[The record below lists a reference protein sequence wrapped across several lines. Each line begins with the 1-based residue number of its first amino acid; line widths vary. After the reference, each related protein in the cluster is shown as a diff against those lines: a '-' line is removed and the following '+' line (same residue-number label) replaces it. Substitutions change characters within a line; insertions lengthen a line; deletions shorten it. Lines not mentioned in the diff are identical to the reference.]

1 VAPSDRPD
9 PGTWREFDLNNF
21 FMGTRM
27 TAHVV
32 AVIDDFQPKSLDTIA
47 QCLPKDWILKVTA
60 SNSAAHVQAAMTE
73 ADVIFLM
80 GKAVTAP
87 MVQASQKLRFIQ
99 KLGAGVDNIDLT
111 ACQEQG
117 VAVAKLHGGNA
128 VPVAEHTLLMT
139 LATLRRLPQLDRD
152 TRTGLWVRER
162 ARTVSRQ
169 LSGKT
174 VGIVGFGAIGRA
186 YARLLRGFDAKVN
199 YFDIVEAPPALC
211 HELNATY
218 MDFDAL
224 LSTSDIVSVHTPLT
238 EATRHRFVARE
249 FALMK
254 PSAVF
259 INCAR
264 GGIVDE
270 VALLEAL
277 QRNAIHGAGIDV
289 FAQEPT
295 PPSTAFFTLD
305 NCVVTPHTAGGTVD
319 NFEYVVKRAIDN
331 VKRLDQG
338 QALPE
343 GDRVV

>member
-1 VAPSDRPD
+1 
-9 PGTWREFDLNNF
+9 
-21 FMGTRM
+21 M

-111 ACQEQG
+111 ACQAQG

-169 LSGKT
+169 LSGKR

-211 HELNATY
+211 HELNATH

-238 EATRHRFVARE
+238 EATRHRFGARE

-270 VALLEAL
+270 AALLEAL
-277 QRNAIHGAGIDV
+277 QRNTIHGAGIDV
-289 FAQEPT
+289 FAYEPT

-331 VKRLDQG
+331 VQRLDQG

>member
-1 VAPSDRPD
+1 
-9 PGTWREFDLNNF
+9 
-21 FMGTRM
+21 M

-47 QCLPKDWILKVTA
+47 QCLPKDWSLKVTA
-60 SNSAAHVQAAMTE
+60 SNAASDVQAAMAQ
-73 ADVIFLM
+73 ADIIFLM
-80 GKAVTAP
+80 GKAVTAS
-87 MVQASQKLRFIQ
+87 MVQASRKLRFIQ
-99 KLGAGVDNIDLT
+99 KLGAGVDNIDLL
-111 ACQEQG
+111 ACKAQG

-152 TRTGLWVRER
+152 TRNGLWVREQ

-186 YARLLRGFDAKVN
+186 YARLLRGFDTKVI
-199 YFDIVEAPPALC
+199 YFDIVQAPPALC
-211 HELNATY
+211 RELNATY
-218 MDFDAL
+218 TDFDTL
-224 LSTSDIVSVHTPLT
+224 LGSSDIISVHTPLT
-238 EATRHRFVARE
+238 DATRHRFGARE

-254 PSAVF
+254 PTAVF

-270 VALLEAL
+270 TALLDVLER
-277 QRNAIHGAGIDV
+277 QAIHGAGIDV

-295 PPSTAFFTLD
+295 PVSTAFFALD

-319 NFEYVVKRAIDN
+319 NFESVVKRAIDN
-331 VKRLDQG
+331 VQRLDQG

>member
-1 VAPSDRPD
+1 
-9 PGTWREFDLNNF
+9 
-21 FMGTRM
+21 M

-32 AVIDDFQPKSLDTIA
+32 AVIDDFQQKSLDTISA
-47 QCLPKDWILKVTA
+47 CLPEGWTLTITA
-60 SNSAAHVQAAMTE
+60 SNAAKDVQTAMAQ

-99 KLGAGVDNIDLT
+99 KLGAGVDNIDLQ
-111 ACQEQG
+111 ACQAQG
-117 VAVAKLHGGNA
+117 VTVAKLHGGNA

-152 TRTGLWVRER
+152 TRNGLWVREQ

-186 YARLLRGFDAKVN
+186 YAQLLRGFNAKVN
-199 YFDIVEAPPALC
+199 YFDIVQAPPALC
-211 HELNATY
+211 RELNATY
-218 MDFDAL
+218 TDFDTL
-224 LSTSDIVSVHTPLT
+224 LSTSDIISVHTPLND
-238 EATRHRFVARE
+238 ATRHRFGARE
-249 FALMK
+249 FAFMK

-270 VALLEAL
+270 AALLDAL
-277 QRNAIHGAGIDV
+277 KRNAIHGAGIDV

-295 PPSTAFFTLD
+295 PPSNEFFTLD

-331 VKRLDQG
+331 VQRLDQG

-343 GDRVV
+343 GDWVV

>member
-1 VAPSDRPD
+1 
-9 PGTWREFDLNNF
+9 
-21 FMGTRM
+21 M

-32 AVIDDFQPKSLDTIA
+32 AVIDDFQKKSLDTIST
-47 QCLPKDWILKVTA
+47 CLPEGWTLMITT
-60 SNSAAHVQAAMTE
+60 SNSAKDVQTAMAD

-87 MVQASQKLRFIQ
+87 MVQASHKLRFIQ
-99 KLGAGVDNIDLT
+99 KLGAGVDNIDLQ
-111 ACQEQG
+111 ACQAQG

-152 TRTGLWVRER
+152 TRNGLWVREQ
-162 ARTVSRQ
+162 ARTLSRQ

-199 YFDIVEAPPALC
+199 YFDIVHAPPALC
-211 HELNATY
+211 RELNATY
-218 MDFDAL
+218 TDFDTL
-224 LSTSDIVSVHTPLT
+224 LSSSDIISVHTPLT
-238 EATRHRFVARE
+238 EATRHRFGARE

-270 VALLEAL
+270 AALLEAL
-277 QRNAIHGAGIDV
+277 KRNAIHGAGIDV

-295 PPSTAFFTLD
+295 PVSTAFFTLD

-319 NFEYVVKRAIDN
+319 NFEYVVRRAIAN
-331 VKRLDQG
+331 VQRLDQG

>member
-1 VAPSDRPD
+1 MA
-9 PGTWREFDLNNF
+9 
-21 FMGTRM
+21 
-27 TAHVV
+27 AHVV
-32 AVIDDFQPKSLDTIA
+32 AVIDDFQQKSLDTIA
-47 QCLPKDWILKVTA
+47 QCLPKDWVLRITA
-60 SNSAAHVQAAMTE
+60 SNSAGDVQSAMAQ
-73 ADVIFLM
+73 ADIIFLM

-99 KLGAGVDNIDLT
+99 KLGAGVDNIDLQ
-111 ACQEQG
+111 ACKSQG
-117 VAVAKLHGGNA
+117 VVVAKLHGGNA

-152 TRTGLWVRER
+152 TRAGLWVRER

-199 YFDIVEAPPALC
+199 YFDIVEAPPSLC
-211 HELNATY
+211 RELNATH

-224 LSTSDIVSVHTPLT
+224 LSTADIVSVHTPLT
-238 EATRHRFVARE
+238 EATRHRFGARE

-277 QRNAIHGAGIDV
+277 KRNVIHGAGIDV

-295 PPSTAFFTLD
+295 PQSTAFFTLD

-319 NFEYVVKRAIDN
+319 NFEHVVKRAIDN
-331 VKRLDQG
+331 VQRLDQG

>member
-1 VAPSDRPD
+1 MA
-9 PGTWREFDLNNF
+9 
-21 FMGTRM
+21 
-27 TAHVV
+27 AHVV
-32 AVIDDFQPKSLDTIA
+32 AVIDDFQQKSLDTIA
-47 QCLPKDWILKVTA
+47 QCLPKDWTLRVTA
-60 SNSAAHVQAAMTE
+60 SNSAGDMQTAMAE
-73 ADVIFLM
+73 ADIIFLM

-87 MVQASQKLRFIQ
+87 MVQASRKLRFIQ
-99 KLGAGVDNIDLT
+99 KLGAGVDNIDLQ
-111 ACQEQG
+111 ACKTQG

-199 YFDIVEAPPALC
+199 YFDIVQAPPALC
-211 HELNATY
+211 RELNATFT
-218 MDFDAL
+218 DFDAL
-224 LSTSDIVSVHTPLT
+224 LSTSDIISVHTPLT
-238 EATRHRFVARE
+238 DATRHRFGACE

-254 PSAVF
+254 PTAVF

-270 VALLEAL
+270 AALLEAL
-277 QRNAIHGAGIDV
+277 KRDTIHGAGIDV

-295 PPSTAFFTLD
+295 PQSTEFFTLD
-305 NCVVTPHTAGGTVD
+305 NCVLTPHTAGGTVD
-319 NFEYVVKRAIDN
+319 NFEHVVKRAIDN
-331 VKRLDQG
+331 VQRLDQG